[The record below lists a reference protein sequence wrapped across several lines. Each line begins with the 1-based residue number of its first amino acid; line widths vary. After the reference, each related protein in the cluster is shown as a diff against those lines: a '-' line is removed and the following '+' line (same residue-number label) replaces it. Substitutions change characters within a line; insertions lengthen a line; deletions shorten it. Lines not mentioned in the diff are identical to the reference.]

1 MVGDIRRRVGKT
13 GRVVAW
19 GLMLG
24 LALGGLGACSYV
36 SVFHAA
42 KDAAK
47 DSADEKAHRADCAR
61 MREAMINAIDPREA
75 RRLEAR
81 LTALECPAR

>member
-1 MVGDIRRRVGKT
+1 MAGDVRRRVGGT
-13 GRVVAW
+13 GRAVAL

-24 LALGGLGACSYV
+24 LGGLGGCSYV
-36 SVFHAA
+36 SVFHAV
-42 KDAAK
+42 KDATK

-81 LTALECPAR
+81 LTAMECPAR